1 MPTHTRAATPGD
13 VHLLMTCGCVLVT
26 SSFSALSGYQEF
38 PSGYLHW
45 TPDRDVREHQART
58 RLPFEMLVYSHTTQ
72 SNTR

>member
-1 MPTHTRAATPGD
+1 
-13 VHLLMTCGCVLVT
+13 
-26 SSFSALSGYQEF
+26 EF

-72 SNTR
+72 SNTLGGWHTTARSYSQ